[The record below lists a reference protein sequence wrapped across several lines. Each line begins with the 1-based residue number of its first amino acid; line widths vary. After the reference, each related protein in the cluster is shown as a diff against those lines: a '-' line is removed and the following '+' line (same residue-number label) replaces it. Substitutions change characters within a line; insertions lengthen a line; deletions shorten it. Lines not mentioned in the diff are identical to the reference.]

1 MASTPYDQIKLLY
14 DNELYSNVVSLAS
27 LVLTVSDHG
36 SDILTVTS
44 KFQTYVCYGDSLLNL
59 GRYSQAVSVYKQAL
73 QYKKSMLKSKNVAKP
88 NETVVKDLMPDTDIK
103 YQIHRCLMKL
113 HRNDEAMEVLQ
124 SIPGKQRTAKINFAL
139 ARLLQHRGMER
150 SAVSAYKEVLR
161 ECPLALEA
169 VEGLL
174 SLTVT
179 GAEVNSLVIKANL
192 ANMDWVNNWIKA
204 QAYLYNKDLT
214 QAITVLKQLD
224 ERTPLRGNHSLLVA
238 LGEVYYYMGD
248 NARACNTLLRAH
260 NTNPTMER
268 GMDVLAALLVSEHRL
283 PELERILPTYD
294 PNQEHSHEVYTA
306 IGYLMH
312 ATSNPS
318 RAAYLA
324 HKACLMTPH
333 NVEALVLKGRVLY
346 DLKKYQDAV
355 LHFREAQQAA
365 QYRYEPYKGLV
376 DCYVAQHRIREAV
389 SFASNC
395 CKQLNNAPRALTL
408 YASVLMKDPV
418 TVCKAKTLLEKA
430 LQQDDCHLPAVYL
443 LVEILEQEDSL
454 EAVVALLEKQVTI
467 NPTSKLHQMLGDI
480 YARISDEQKAFE
492 NYHISLNLDANNRR
506 SMEGMQRLHA
516 SPSLSSRND
525 GPYYHNNMSD
535 VETAEVSFE
544 ANNDNIHDSDPEASS
559 EISI

>member
-1 MASTPYDQIKLLY
+1 MTSTPYDQIKLLY
-14 DNELYSNVVSLAS
+14 DNELYSNVVSLAN

-36 SDILTVTS
+36 SDILNVTT
-44 KFQTYVCYGDSLLNL
+44 KFQTYVCYAGSLLHL
-59 GRYSQAVSVYKQAL
+59 DRYSQAVSVYKQAL
-73 QYKKSMLKSKNVAKP
+73 QYKKSMLKSRTKP
-88 NETVVKDLMPDTDIK
+88 NETTVKDLMPDTDIK

-124 SIPGKQRTAKINFAL
+124 SIPGKQRTAKVNFAL
-139 ARLLQHRGMER
+139 AKLLQQRGMER

-161 ECPLALEA
+161 ECPLALKA

-179 GAEVNSLVIKANL
+179 GAEVNSLVIEANL
-192 ANMDWVNNWIKA
+192 SNMDWVNNWIKA

-214 QAITVLKQLD
+214 QAIAVLKQLE
-224 ERTPLRGNHSLLVA
+224 ERTPLRGNHSLLVT
-238 LGEVYYYMGD
+238 LGEVYYFTGD
-248 NARACNTLLRAH
+248 NTKACNMLLRAH

-268 GMDVLAALLVSEHRL
+268 GMDILAALLVSEHRL

-294 PNQEHSHEVYTA
+294 PNQELSHEVYTA
-306 IGYLMH
+306 IGYLMY
-312 ATSNPS
+312 ATNNPS

-324 HKACLMTPH
+324 HKACLLMPH
-333 NVEALVLKGRVLY
+333 NVEALILKGRVLY

-365 QYRYEPYKGLV
+365 QYRYEPYQGLV

-418 TVCKAKTLLEKA
+418 TVCKAKSLLEKA
-430 LQQDDCHLPAVYL
+430 LQQDDCHLPAVYR
-443 LVEILEQEDSL
+443 LVEIYEQEDNI
-454 EAVVALLEKQVTI
+454 EGVVAVLEKQVRI
-467 NPTSKLHQMLGDI
+467 NPTSQMHQMLGDAYI
-480 YARISDEQKAFE
+480 RINNDHMAFE
-492 NYHISLNLDANNRR
+492 NYHISLNMDANNRR

-516 SPSLSSRND
+516 TPSGSQLDR
-525 GPYYHNNMSD
+525 PYYNPMSD
-535 VETAEVSFE
+535 VETTEVSFE

>member
-1 MASTPYDQIKLLY
+1 MIEPRDDVTGAAEARADVNKRKTSLEIVPIKLTY
-14 DNELYSNVVSLAS
+14 APDNSDNRYAIRLLSVPAADNIQRGLARAPVLLSADVNERKTSLEIAGCGTVAMLFLAKKLCELERCRNPTARFCLSTNQAN

-36 SDILTVTS
+36 SDILNVTT
-44 KFQTYVCYGDSLLNL
+44 KFQTYVCYAGSLLHL

-73 QYKKSMLKSKNVAKP
+73 QYKKSMLKSRTKP
-88 NETVVKDLMPDTDIK
+88 NETAVKDLMPDTDIK

-139 ARLLQHRGMER
+139 AKLLQQRGMER

-179 GAEVNSLVIKANL
+179 GAEVNSLVIEANL
-192 ANMDWVNNWIKA
+192 SNMDWVNNWIKA
-204 QAYLYNKDLT
+204 QAYLYNKDLP
-214 QAITVLKQLD
+214 QAIAVLKQLE

-238 LGEVYYYMGD
+238 LGEVYYFTGD
-248 NARACNTLLRAH
+248 NAKACNMLLRAH
-260 NTNPTMER
+260 NTNPMMER

-306 IGYLMH
+306 IGYLMY
-312 ATSNPS
+312 ATNNPS

-324 HKACLMTPH
+324 HKACLLMPH
-333 NVEALVLKGRVLY
+333 NVEALILKGRVLY

-365 QYRYEPYKGLV
+365 QYRYEPYQGLV

-395 CKQLNNAPRALTL
+395 CKQLNNAPRALT
-408 YASVLMKDPV
+408 
-418 TVCKAKTLLEKA
+418 
-430 LQQDDCHLPAVYL
+430 
-443 LVEILEQEDSL
+443 
-454 EAVVALLEKQVTI
+454 
-467 NPTSKLHQMLGDI
+467 
-480 YARISDEQKAFE
+480 
-492 NYHISLNLDANNRR
+492 
-506 SMEGMQRLHA
+506 
-516 SPSLSSRND
+516 
-525 GPYYHNNMSD
+525 
-535 VETAEVSFE
+535 
-544 ANNDNIHDSDPEASS
+544 
-559 EISI
+559 